1 MHRFKAECNT
11 FNIVDIQ
18 EATCKAQ
25 ADINKAMQE
34 LIPDNDDIDILL
46 TYILL
51 QISLASKLGLDA
63 IPIDSLDTKNQ
74 LRYPACIP
82 IYKCDNSLNYMYG
95 NLSSY
100 DPYNEWRHRFT
111 NYIDEA
117 LSCIGLIFKINSYD
131 TSFENSWSFTF
142 TVSWKKYT

>member
-1 MHRFKAECNT
+1 MYRFKAACDT
-11 FNIVDIQ
+11 FNIEDIQ
-18 EATCKAQ
+18 DTTCIAQ
-25 ADINKAMQE
+25 AYINKAMEE
-34 LIPDNDDIDILL
+34 LIPDNDIDILL
-46 TYILL
+46 TYILS
-51 QISLASKLGLDA
+51 QIPPASRLGLDA
-63 IPIDSLDTKNQ
+63 IPIDSLDTKNP

-82 IYKCDNSLNYMYG
+82 TYKCDSSLNYMYG

-100 DPYNEWRHRFT
+100 NPYSEWRHKFI

-117 LSCIGLIFKINSYD
+117 LTCIGLIFKINSYD